1 MAIHYAIV
9 DLIAIWGLRL
19 GAPTSEMAFKPHI
32 WCLIAIWAEK
42 DCGG

>member
-9 DLIAIWGLRL
+9 ELIAIWGPRL
-19 GAPTSEMAFKPHI
+19 GAPTSEMAIHYAI
-32 WCLIAIWAEK
+32 VALIAIWAEK